1 MEIWCISNL
10 TFLANLGNSMIFEI
24 NGDLIRLSQGF
35 RDCQLLARAAESQ
48 RSSSLALCLHYLQF
62 LGVEYHAY
70 TLEKSGIRNAKH
82 KRLRQLSVLI
92 RLFGAYRF

>member
-35 RDCQLLARAAESQ
+35 RDCELLARAAESQ
-48 RSSSLALCLHYLQF
+48 RSSSLALCLQYLQF
-62 LGVEYHAY
+62 
-70 TLEKSGIRNAKH
+70 EKHEFIADTVGGH
-82 KRLRQLSVLI
+82 L
-92 RLFGAYRF
+92 